1 MSAMTANNDPAVQT
15 TGTLTISFFAY
26 VSVPDASVMVA
37 ASNGLKSLLEL
48 GLDHSRT
55 GQLTGARVVGV
66 KDFLPP
72 PGSGYT
78 GWTVLVTVAVDLDR
92 WNAELGPGRTGA
104 VVAAHLL
111 GVLKEIDLSE
121 ASGASLDRVECK
133 TLVHGPS

>member
-1 MSAMTANNDPAVQT
+1 MTANNSPAAQT
-15 TGTLTISFFAY
+15 TGTLTISYFVY
-26 VSVPDASVMVA
+26 VSVPDESLMEA

-48 GLDHSRT
+48 GMDHSRT

-72 PGSGYT
+72 SGSGHK

-92 WNAELGPGRTGA
+92 WNKALGPGRTGA
-104 VVAAHLL
+104 AVAQHLL
-111 GVLKEIDLSE
+111 GVLKEIDLSQ
-121 ASGASLDRVECK
+121 ASGASLDRAECK